1 MTRFITNPMIIKE
14 LRQRLRERRA
24 WLLPTL
30 YLLILSGTALLAQ
43 APSLSKKNSAPWQ
56 DC

>member
-1 MTRFITNPMIIKE
+1 MTRFITNPMINKE

-30 YLLILSGTALLAQ
+30 YLLILSGTAAILVAK
-43 APSLSKKNSAPWQ
+43 ASDSRR
-56 DC
+56 